1 MFEILHIIGKNV
13 TEKPETIRLP
23 YRPPPPAGFRGL
35 VLLDPQRCIGCGLCA
50 YVCVSESVTGATMKP
65 STTGTTSQGVAR
77 FARVASI
84 VALQTPS
91 ETQLTHR
98 QFTRAKVN

>member
-23 YRPPPPAGFRGL
+23 HRPPPPAGFRGL

-50 YVCVSESVTGATMKP
+50 YVCVSESVTGA
-65 STTGTTSQGVAR
+65 SDEAQYHWQLRAR
-77 FARVASI
+77 
-84 VALQTPS
+84 ALH
-91 ETQLTHR
+91 LL
-98 QFTRAKVN
+98 RALRRPLPCRRAPNVS